1 MFDTK
6 VKRKIH
12 STKYYLK
19 IIKVFFYDLG
29 RIWIRNNVW
38 PVDESQ
44 TLLPRADQRRR
55 ITKAKHYLPGMHRP
69 PVTSGHKKKE

>member
-12 STKYYLK
+12 STKFYLK
-19 IIKVFFYDLG
+19 IIKVFFMIWG
-29 RIWIRNNVW
+29 RSGIGIMFG
-38 PVDESQ
+38 
-44 TLLPRADQRRR
+44 LLMKAKHYRHCADQRRR
-55 ITKAKHYLPGMHRP
+55 IKKAKHYLPGMHRP

>member
-19 IIKVFFYDLG
+19 IIKVFFMIWG
-29 RIWIRNNVW
+29 RTWIRNNVW

-55 ITKAKHYLPGMHRP
+55 IKKAKHYYSMLHRP

>member
-19 IIKVFFYDLG
+19 IIKVFFM
-29 RIWIRNNVW
+29 IWGGPGFGIMFG
-38 PVDESQ
+38 
-44 TLLPRADQRRR
+44 LLMKAKHYRHRADQRRR
-55 ITKAKHYLPGMHRP
+55 IKKAKHYYSMLHRP